1 VPTDRDKEIDM
12 LIVVANHIKKLEMT
26 PTFVWDSSSDDKKMT
41 KMSEQT
47 VKQIRTFCLF
57 ISY

>member
-26 PTFVWDSSSDDKKMT
+26 PTFVWDSSSDDKK
-41 KMSEQT
+41 
-47 VKQIRTFCLF
+47 
-57 ISY
+57 